1 MALQAALQPS
11 SNAPA
16 SPMLEAAVSQAKP
29 INRASAAAPW
39 HARAESDPDIQFFMS
54 MQADARAAEALA
66 RAEHTVRSHS
76 VSDRVPHAQI
86 VVLDV
91 FSADPAKILR
101 LN

>member
-1 MALQAALQPS
+1 M
-11 SNAPA
+11 
-16 SPMLEAAVSQAKP
+16 SQAKP